1 MRRNNGFRTIQT
13 NESGTSDMRNRD
25 IEPLELRDFL
35 IMAVLLA
42 AVLFVL
48 WGTVLTIGN
57 TRHTFEVQPVVAR

>member
-1 MRRNNGFRTIQT
+1 MREIGCFRTIQE

-57 TRHTFEVQPVVAR
+57 TRHNFEVQPVVAR

>member
-1 MRRNNGFRTIQT
+1 
-13 NESGTSDMRNRD
+13 MRNCD

-35 IMAVLLA
+35 VMAVLLA

-57 TRHTFEVQPVVAR
+57 TRHTFEAQPVVAR